1 MSTLFVII
9 IFVLLTLHL
18 LQKTSAENI
27 QQKYLKVRPTQTIM
41 QQEQMMGLPPLLMH
55 IVPILLLTNHQH
67 GSRLTLDNSTTYGI

>member
-27 QQKYLKVRPTQTIM
+27 QQNYLKVRPTQTIM

-55 IVPILLLTNHQH
+55 IVPILL
-67 GSRLTLDNSTTYGI
+67 

>member
-1 MSTLFVII
+1 M
-9 IFVLLTLHL
+9 FVLLTLHL

-55 IVPILLLTNHQH
+55 IVPILL
-67 GSRLTLDNSTTYGI
+67 